1 MNFEDIK
8 IGDKVVEIVHCYFPG
23 EVLTVIKK
31 DNRDHTVKCSTQD
44 GRSAWEEDR
53 NIRLISVAN
62 DAPKT
67 KRQPKLMVCG
77 FGKSGKDTAAEYWRD
92 HFGMTFQSSSW
103 AAGEIFIFDLLMK
116 KYDYASKEE
125 CFADRR
131 NRRGEWFNL
140 ICDYNKD
147 DKTRLAREILS
158 KTGAY
163 IGMRSKE
170 EVQACKDQNV
180 FDVIIW
186 IDAEERVGK
195 EFSLSCTVTKEDAD
209 IIITN
214 NGTEAEFKEKLNK
227 VGKIMFK
234 KLV

>member
-1 MNFEDIK
+1 MKAKDIEEGK
-8 IGDKVVEIVHCYFPG
+8 QYVVGNSKWIDYGDII
-23 EVLTVIKK
+23 TVISVSLCEPQTDKSM
-31 DNRDHTVKCSTQD
+31 VVYC
-44 GRSAWEEDR
+44 EDSEKR
-53 NIRLISVAN
+53 RWWISPKEIEKLYINKQPNILIIGYGG
-62 DAPKT
+62 
-67 KRQPKLMVCG
+67 C
-77 FGKSGKDTAAEYWRD
+77 GKDTAAEYWRNT
-92 HFGMTFQSSSW
+92 FGMTFMSSSW
-103 AAGEIFIFDLLMK
+103 AAGEIFIFELLMK

-131 NRRGEWFNL
+131 NRRDEWYDL
-140 ICDYNKD
+140 ICWYNKD

-163 IGMRSKE
+163 IGMRDRP
-170 EVQACKDQNV
+170 EVVECRHKNV
-180 FDVIIW
+180 FDIVIW

-195 EFSLSCTVTKEDAD
+195 ESEDSCTVSKEDAD

>member
-1 MNFEDIK
+1 MNYNDIK
-8 IGDKVVEIVHCYFPG
+8 IGRKYIVVTDNWFKKYDEI
-23 EVLTVIKK
+23 EVIKIDAVPSSGDTSMLIVGK
-31 DNRDHTVKCSTQD
+31 DTSGLTLWISPFDI
-44 GRSAWEEDR
+44 E
-53 NIRLISVAN
+53 NIGIHNQLNILVLGYGN
-62 DAPKT
+62 
-67 KRQPKLMVCG
+67 C
-77 FGKSGKDTAAEYWRD
+77 GKDTAAEYWRD
-92 HFGMTFQSSSW
+92 NFGMTFMSSSW

-116 KYDYASKEE
+116 KYDYASKED

-131 NRRGEWFNL
+131 NRRDEWYDL
-140 ICDYNKD
+140 ICWYNKD

-163 IGMRSKE
+163 IGMRDRP
-170 EVQACKDQNV
+170 EVLECKKQNV
-180 FDVIIW
+180 FDIIIW

-195 EFSLSCTVTKEDAD
+195 ESEDSCTVTKEDAD

-227 VGKIMFK
+227 VGKIIFK

>member
-1 MNFEDIK
+1 MKVTDIEEGK
-8 IGDKVVEIVHCYFPG
+8 QYVVGKSKWLNIG
-23 EVLTVIKK
+23 EVITVLHI
-31 DNRDHTVKCSTQD
+31 S
-44 GRSAWEEDR
+44 RSAPQNDTNLIIKCQDSDKRLWWISPKEIEKPYIR
-53 NIRLISVAN
+53 NQLNIL
-62 DAPKT
+62 
-67 KRQPKLMVCG
+67 VCG

-92 HFGMTFQSSSW
+92 NFGMTFMSSSW
-103 AAGEIFIFDLLMK
+103 AAGEIFIFNLLMK

-131 NRRGEWFNL
+131 NRRDEWYDL
-140 ICDYNKD
+140 ICWYNKD

-163 IGMRSKE
+163 IGMRDRP
-170 EVQACKDQNV
+170 EVLECKKQNV
-180 FDVIIW
+180 SDIIIW

-195 EFSLSCTVTKEDAD
+195 ESEDSCTVTKEDAD

-227 VGKIMFK
+227 VGKIIFK

>member
-8 IGDKVVEIVHCYFPG
+8 LGDNYLLNRNIPV
-23 EVLTVIKK
+23 TVIAK
-31 DNRDHTVKCSTQD
+31 DHSPCFCNVLVSGGFAETWINSDDLYEYSKEKVI
-44 GRSAWEEDR
+44 R
-53 NIRLISVAN
+53 NQLNILVLGYGN
-62 DAPKT
+62 
-67 KRQPKLMVCG
+67 C
-77 FGKSGKDTAAEYWRD
+77 GKDTAAEYWRD
-92 HFGMTFQSSSW
+92 NFGMTFMSSSW

-131 NRRGEWFNL
+131 NRRDEWYDL
-140 ICDYNKD
+140 ICWYNKD

-163 IGMRSKE
+163 IGMRDRP
-170 EVQACKDQNV
+170 EVLECKKQNV
-180 FDVIIW
+180 FDIIIW
-186 IDAEERVGK
+186 IDAEERGGK
-195 EFSLSCTVTKEDAD
+195 ESEDSCTVTKEDAD

-234 KLV
+234 

>member
-1 MNFEDIK
+1 MKIEDVKVGRKYIVATNK
-8 IGDKVVEIVHCYFPG
+8 WFDKDEEIEVIRIDPLPPDGDTSMLILGRDAFGLTLWISPNDIEKSAICNPLKV
-23 EVLTVIKK
+23 
-31 DNRDHTVKCSTQD
+31 
-44 GRSAWEEDR
+44 
-53 NIRLISVAN
+53 LILGY
-62 DAPKT
+62 
-67 KRQPKLMVCG
+67 KRA
-77 FGKSGKDTAAEYWRD
+77 GKDFAAEYWRD
-92 HFGMTFQSSSW
+92 NFGMTFKSSSM
-103 AAGEIFIFDLLMK
+103 AAAEIFIFDLLMK

-125 CFADRR
+125 CYADRM
-131 NRRGEWFNL
+131 NRRAEWFNL

-147 DKTRLAREILS
+147 DKTRLGRAILS

-170 EVQACKDQNV
+170 EVQACKEQNV
-180 FDVIIW
+180 FDIVIW

-195 EFSLSCTVTKEDAD
+195 ESSDSCTVSKEDAY

-227 VGKIMFK
+227 VGKIIFK

>member
-1 MNFEDIK
+1 MNFKDIK
-8 IGDKVVEIVHCYFPG
+8 IGDKVVEIRNVYHVG
-23 EVLTVIKK
+23 EVLTVVDK
-31 DNRDHTVKCSTQD
+31 DKRDCTVLCKTEK
-44 GRSAWEEDR
+44 GVGYWKVGR
-53 NIRLISVAN
+53 NIRLVSVA
-62 DAPKT
+62 DKKPKI
-67 KRQPKLMVCG
+67 KHQPNILIIGYGNCA
-77 FGKSGKDTAAEYWRD
+77 KDTAAEYWRD

-131 NRRGEWFNL
+131 NRRYEWYDL
-140 ICDYNKD
+140 ICWYNKD

-163 IGMRSKE
+163 IGMRDRPEVLECKE
-170 EVQACKDQNV
+170 QNV
-180 FDVIIW
+180 FDIIIW

-195 EFSLSCTVTKEDAD
+195 ESEDSCTVTKEDAH

-214 NGTEAEFKEKLNK
+214 NGTEAEFKEKLNA
-227 VGKIMFK
+227 VGKIIFK